1 MNTLLRPP
9 SSEVLVRRRRLAR
22 TRARTRRDSAGAA
35 MFIVAVTLALLAAM
49 GVYGLSATAVDVR
62 AAGHLRQA
70 AQAHAAAEHALM
82 LTADSFTPGTSAE
95 IIRAMQSGR
104 TTTGTPADI
113 QATNCKTANPFNLT
127 TNAEHRAAQA
137 CLSWSMSEMARIA
150 QRVNQWRDGATNS
163 PFDPSAANT
172 FSTFSPQSFGDV
184 PQRPFV
190 RVEVTNPVDV
200 PPPPGT
206 GLNDRFTFTQVTV
219 TTFVDM
225 KTAADQ
231 PTAATLPAESVAQG
245 RGRITVGPYF
255 RQ

>member
-1 MNTLLRPP
+1 MSTTPRSAAL
-9 SSEVLVRRRRLAR
+9 RRRL
-22 TRARTRRDSAGAA
+22 TRARARRDSAGAA
-35 MFIVAVTLALLAAM
+35 MFIVAITLALLAAM

-62 AAGHLRQA
+62 SAGHLRQS
-70 AQAHAAAEHALM
+70 AQAQAAAEHALM

-104 TTTGTPADI
+104 TTSNVDV
-113 QATNCKTANPFNLT
+113 QATNCKTANPFNIT
-127 TNAEHRAAQA
+127 TNAEYRAAQA
-137 CLSWSMSEMARIA
+137 CLAWNASEMARISSG
-150 QRVNQWRDGATNS
+150 VNRWRDGATGS
-163 PFDPSAANT
+163 YFEPSNANT

-190 RVEVTNPVDV
+190 RVEITNPVDV

-225 KTAADQ
+225 KNATDLTTAKA
-231 PTAATLPAESVAQG
+231 LPAESVVQG

>member
-1 MNTLLRPP
+1 MNVQLHP
-9 SSEVLVRRRRLAR
+9 SPAALDAKKRRLAR
-22 TRARTRRDSAGAA
+22 ARARRDSAGAA

-70 AQAHAAAEHALM
+70 AQAQSAAEHALM

-95 IIRAMQSGR
+95 IVRAMQSGQ
-104 TTTGTPADI
+104 TAGGTDI
-113 QATNCKTANPFNLT
+113 QATKCKTANPFNLV
-127 TNAEHRAAQA
+127 TNPENRAAQA

-150 QRVNQWRDGATNS
+150 QRVNQWNDGATNA
-163 PFDPSAANT
+163 PFDPGAANT

-190 RVEVTNPVDV
+190 RVEITNPVDV

-206 GLNDRFTFTQVTV
+206 ALNDRYTFTQVTV

-225 KTAADQ
+225 KNAADQ
-231 PTAATLPAESVAQG
+231 ATAATLPAESVAQG